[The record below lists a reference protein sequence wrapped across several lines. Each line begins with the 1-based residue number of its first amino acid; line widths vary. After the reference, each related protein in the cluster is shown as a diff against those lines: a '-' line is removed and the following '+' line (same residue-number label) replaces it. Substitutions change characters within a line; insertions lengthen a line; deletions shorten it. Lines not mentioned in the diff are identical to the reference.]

1 MSTHHRNMITQ
12 LPLSLPTGRKDDVRS
27 QFAALCYRIK
37 KGKVQVLLIT
47 SRTSR
52 RWIVPKGWPIDGK
65 TPAESAAV
73 EAWEEAG
80 VRGRCDGRCIG
91 IFSYSKDTEDQGAL
105 PCLAMIFA
113 IEVQELAEEYPEV
126 DQRDRVWLSR
136 KKASKLVEEPELAR
150 ILRDFDP
157 RAPGQA

>member
-1 MSTHHRNMITQ
+1 MSTHQRNMITQ
-12 LPLSLPTGRKDDVRS
+12 LPISLPSGSKSDVRS
-27 QFAALCYRIK
+27 QFAALCYRVK

-47 SRTSR
+47 SRASK

-65 TPAESAAV
+65 TPAQSAAI

-80 VRGRCDGRCIG
+80 VLGVSDGRCIG
-91 IFSYSKDTEDQGAL
+91 IFSYSKDTADQGAL

-113 IEVQELAEEYPEV
+113 IEVQDLADTYPEAHE
-126 DQRDRVWLSR
+126 RERKWFSR
-136 KKASKLVEEPELAR
+136 KQAAKRVEEPELAR

-157 RAPGQA
+157 RVLG